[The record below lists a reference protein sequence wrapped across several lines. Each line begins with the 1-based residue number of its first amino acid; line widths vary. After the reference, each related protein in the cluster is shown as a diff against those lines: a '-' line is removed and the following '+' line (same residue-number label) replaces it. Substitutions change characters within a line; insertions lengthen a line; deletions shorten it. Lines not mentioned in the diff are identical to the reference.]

1 MDIPRTESV
10 SPVSEAT
17 FGRKTF
23 ARKGSGQAPRNHIW
37 FLNRRFHN
45 VGDMFEAVVDDCD

>member
-10 SPVSEAT
+10 SPVPEAT

-23 ARKGSGQAPRNHIW
+23 ARKGSGRAPRNHIW

-45 VGDMFEAVVDDCD
+45 VGDMFEAVVDDFD